1 MKKPVLF
8 FSLYLFLSCSSEES
22 IQPTPDYILTVTTSE
37 GGSVDNNGGNYS
49 EGDVVTINATPN
61 PGYTFTG
68 WTGDL
73 TESANPLSI
82 EIENNTNITAQFSR
96 IKYLFDIDIL
106 GEGNVSREIVSSGK
120 TPTEYNSG
128 TILRLQSIP
137 NDGWLFYSWSGAAS
151 STENTIDLNID
162 ASKSVTATFEQRQ
175 ILTSDSEEETGAGV
189 GKWKIRRRPQQ
200 KIYTDQCEIFEVIFR
215 SDSTFT
221 IVSAVGTNSGEY
233 SYTDENSIELTIGE
247 IEYARFENIVLT
259 NSFMS
264 FTLLLGP
271 CNDVYEADKDY
282 SYSEQEDPLTGNVS
296 DTNTNTSGTNNQI
309 YFENGTC
316 KCPNASVGGTSII
329 NGVIYTVVDNNN
341 IHNEI
346 NNGNFNLCTSL
357 VTNMNGLFQDKS
369 TFNADINFWDV
380 SNVSNMTDMFNGANI
395 FNQDLSN
402 WDVSSVISFN
412 YMFFDASAFN
422 GDIVNWDISSA
433 QYIHNMFNGATVFNQ
448 NIGGWN
454 TSSVI
459 GMAGVFDSAEN
470 FNQDISNWNTSSVNN
485 MESMFFG
492 ATVFNQDISNWDVS
506 NVIDMRNMFHD
517 ALAFNQPIGN
527 WDVSN
532 VTNMRFMFS
541 NATSFNSDIGGW
553 NVSNVTNIGQI
564 FSNATSFNQDIGN
577 WNVSN
582 VTSLEYTFENAIV
595 FNQDIGGWNVS
606 QVTNMLGTFAGATSF
621 NQDVGAWDT
630 SQVIHMESVFS
641 GANSFNQ
648 DISNWDTSN
657 ATSMFNMFFEA
668 QSFNQNIGSWDISRV
683 TSTKQMFDGAG
694 SFNQD
699 IGSWDTSNITNMIRM
714 FKNATLFNQD
724 LTGWCVTSITT
735 EPEFFSLDS
744 QLEESNKPIWG
755 TCPD

>member
-1 MKKPVLF
+1 MRKLALF

-200 KIYTDQCEIFEVIFR
+200 KNYTDQCEIFEVIFR

-233 SYTDENSIELTIGE
+233 SYIDENSIELTIGE
-247 IEYARFENIVLT
+247 IEYARFENVVLT

-296 DTNTNTSGTNNQI
+296 DTNTNTGGTNNQI

-316 KCPNASVGGTSII
+316 KCPNASVGDTSII
-329 NGVIYTVVDNNN
+329 DGVIYTVADNTN
-341 IHNEI
+341 IRDEI

-357 VTNMNGLFQDKS
+357 ITNMNGLFQNKS
-369 TFNADINFWDV
+369 TFNSDISFWDV
-380 SNVSNMTDMFNGANI
+380 SNVTDMRYMFSGATSFDQNLNNWNVSNVTNMRYMFSSAVAFNGDI
-395 FNQDLSN
+395 SQ
-402 WDVSSVISFN
+402 WDVSSVDIMGQMFENAISFN
-412 YMFFDASAFN
+412 QD
-422 GDIVNWDISSA
+422 
-433 QYIHNMFNGATVFNQ
+433 
-448 NIGGWN
+448 IGGWN
-454 TSSVI
+454 TSNVEMMERIFINATS
-459 GMAGVFDSAEN
+459 
-470 FNQDISNWNTSSVNN
+470 FNQN
-485 MESMFFG
+485 
-492 ATVFNQDISNWDVS
+492 
-506 NVIDMRNMFHD
+506 
-517 ALAFNQPIGN
+517 IGN

-532 VTNMRFMFS
+532 VTNMLGLFTG
-541 NATSFNSDIGGW
+541 AEQFNQDIGEW
-553 NVSNVTNIGQI
+553 NTSSVVTMEEMFLG
-564 FSNATSFNQDIGN
+564 ATSFNQDIGN
-577 WNVSN
+577 WDTSNVEELRLMFAGARSFNQDISSWDTSNVNTMDSMFGAALNFNQNIGNWDVSN
-582 VTSLEYTFENAIV
+582 VTNMLGLFTGAEQ
-595 FNQDIGGWNVS
+595 FNQDIGGWDTS
-606 QVTNMLGTFAGATSF
+606 SVTNMERMFAGA
-621 NQDVGAWDT
+621 
-630 SQVIHMESVFS
+630 E
-641 GANSFNQ
+641 
-648 DISNWDTSN
+648 
-657 ATSMFNMFFEA
+657 
-668 QSFNQNIGSWDISRV
+668 SFNQNIGGWNTSEV
-683 TSTKQMFDGAG
+683 TEMDSMFLGA
-694 SFNQD
+694 F
-699 IGSWDTSNITNMIRM
+699 T
-714 FKNATLFNQD
+714 FNQD
-724 LTGWCVTSITT
+724 LSGWCVTNIIS
-735 EPEFFSLDS
+735 EPEFFSQNS
-744 QLEESNKPIWG
+744 GLEETNKPVWG